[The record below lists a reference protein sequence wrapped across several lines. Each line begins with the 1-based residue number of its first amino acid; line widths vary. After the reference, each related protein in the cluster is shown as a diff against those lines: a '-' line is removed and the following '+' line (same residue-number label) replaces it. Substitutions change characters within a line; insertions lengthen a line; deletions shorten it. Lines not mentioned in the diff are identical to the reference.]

1 MLQRT
6 WNRGSTSTI
15 FKSVNEC
22 ICLERRCSFT
32 FGETLGAYTYRD
44 MLSVPRTEGLEQV
57 ICKPLDGQSAKV
69 YHPESIAGI
78 NAATAYSDRAKQFVS
93 MMLSTNVQDN
103 TPFGFPVNKKSLVSS
118 FAYNENKLDEN
129 GGQYSTSY
137 SIDGVKYGFTVYSL
151 EENENLTEKTLAD
164 VKSMIQSGQIKYIF
178 AKEQEENSKTVE
190 ALVKE
195 GNVEVLR
202 FHMLS
207 NITEDEK
214 NNGEDYI
221 SIMNKNLELLK
232 QELYD

>member
-32 FGETLGAYTYRD
+32 FGETLGACTYRD

-137 SIDGVKYGFTVYSL
+137 SIDGVKYGFTVYPVNQDGIECL
-151 EENENLTEKTLAD
+151 EQWIAGLDTP
-164 VKSMIQSGQIKYIF
+164 
-178 AKEQEENSKTVE
+178 
-190 ALVKE
+190 
-195 GNVEVLR
+195 
-202 FHMLS
+202 LS
-207 NITEDEK
+207 ER
-214 NNGEDYI
+214 
-221 SIMNKNLELLK
+221 
-232 QELYD
+232 YDA

>member
-137 SIDGVKYGFTVYSL
+137 SIDGVKYGFTVYPVNQDGIECL
-151 EENENLTEKTLAD
+151 EQWIAGLDTPYLSDMMLENKVL
-164 VKSMIQSGQIKYIF
+164 
-178 AKEQEENSKTVE
+178 EQGAEYMEGRRELDE
-190 ALVKE
+190 ALE
-195 GNVEVLR
+195 AIAEIVE
-202 FHMLS
+202 
-207 NITEDEK
+207 I
-214 NNGEDYI
+214 Y
-221 SIMNKNLELLK
+221 
-232 QELYD
+232 LYE